1 MEQEVMP
8 EDPLQAQEDII
19 DVLKLSLDLEQES
32 NQNMAASL
40 QKTQE
45 QLDNATGNL
54 EARESELEQTRQE
67 RELLQKNNE
76 DLQTNLEDRIAVLER
91 KERQVSDMSALIEEQ
106 EKEAGENF
114 RQMEALQREL
124 KERQAAIAAAEA
136 RRKELEEANLAAGF
150 QAQALSTK
158 LQLAEMETR
167 LVRQSLEQTKS
178 EVSVVRDENQRL
190 QQHASQLANQLAQG
204 VTAQTERLAAIEE
217 EVRKAQPRSPNL
229 IFADF
234 RGSGVTIDVRYR
246 ESFRGGDERVVTLRP
261 VIVEDEDG
269 LKALLTWDDLKLSEN
284 DLRNRRLNFRGVI
297 RLGGQTHP
305 LGKMDFLSIDPRVI
319 AVKLEKAWEPFVQT
333 DPFQTAL
340 EPLKFPRAVLVDP
353 ERGFYGEAPFKLD
366 IEAKHHFRIDS
377 RLMNRLMGEFS
388 PRKSNIMFS
397 QAGDLLGVMVNR
409 EYAAHVDNFL
419 PGISVTAGQ
428 GETTL
433 EELQKAYT
441 RMINQ
446 VRRFPDDLQ

>member
-1 MEQEVMP
+1 MNRSLLLIICDFLLISLLALARFETPEEEDMEQEVMP

-32 NQNMAASL
+32 NQNMATSL

-106 EKEAGENF
+106 EKEAGENL

-136 RRKELEEANLAAGF
+136 RRKELEEANRAAGL
-150 QAQALSTK
+150 QAQALDTK
-158 LQLAEMETR
+158 LQLAETETR

-305 LGKMDFLSIDPRVI
+305 LGRWISS
-319 AVKLEKAWEPFVQT
+319 
-333 DPFQTAL
+333 
-340 EPLKFPRAVLVDP
+340 PLI
-353 ERGFYGEAPFKLD
+353 RG
-366 IEAKHHFRIDS
+366 
-377 RLMNRLMGEFS
+377 
-388 PRKSNIMFS
+388 
-397 QAGDLLGVMVNR
+397 
-409 EYAAHVDNFL
+409 
-419 PGISVTAGQ
+419 
-428 GETTL
+428 
-433 EELQKAYT
+433 
-441 RMINQ
+441 
-446 VRRFPDDLQ
+446 